1 MLLTSR
7 APRVFNRWGRGAL
20 RAVSGLVCAAAAS
33 MATAQ
38 VPKVLVIG
46 DVRAAGSYL
55 SQPYADAAY
64 NEMVAA
70 VTALG
75 GSATDVTQKNFDIT
89 GASGN
94 PTTVTATDF
103 VAPGGGGYDIV
114 VLTAV
119 FGGFNASS
127 VSAVQSAVQTRAAR
141 SFFLFPDQCSACAPN
156 IAQITQPIINAAT
169 GWGIST
175 GVLFNNSSLTPTPGT
190 VVLNGSTPLAS
201 SFSSLDPMT
210 VYDYRALNNVPAYNA
225 LYMPPQAP
233 SPGDPSPRPPIL
245 MPTPADVA
253 NNIRVDNV
261 SALIVPRA
269 QSFGGN
275 GACIFTISDVNPLTL
290 PGNPPVGRL
299 GSILT
304 NVAMSAT
311 GSCAAQSGSIEILKT
326 LAPLPAGA
334 PVAWPQN
341 YSFTATCD
349 LPTAGSTYTA
359 TTSFNAP
366 GSQTATIPDVPR
378 GAVCSL
384 SEAQPAAPAG
394 YTWDTAAFS
403 PASVTVAE
411 GQSAVSTITNTL
423 RANATPLIVAPVPS
437 NTPAGLAAMAALI
450 AVFGIR
456 RSRQATRTGRGGL
469 QK

>member
-141 SFFLFPDQCSACAPN
+141 SFFLFPDQCSACAP
-156 IAQITQPIINAAT
+156 ISAQIIQPIINAAT

-190 VVLNGSTPLAS
+190 INRFLNT
-201 SFSSLDPMT
+201 D
-210 VYDYRALNNVPAYNA
+210 
-225 LYMPPQAP
+225 
-233 SPGDPSPRPPIL
+233 
-245 MPTPADVA
+245 
-253 NNIRVDNV
+253 
-261 SALIVPRA
+261 
-269 QSFGGN
+269 
-275 GACIFTISDVNPLTL
+275 
-290 PGNPPVGRL
+290 
-299 GSILT
+299 
-304 NVAMSAT
+304 
-311 GSCAAQSGSIEILKT
+311 
-326 LAPLPAGA
+326 
-334 PVAWPQN
+334 W
-341 YSFTATCD
+341 
-349 LPTAGSTYTA
+349 
-359 TTSFNAP
+359 
-366 GSQTATIPDVPR
+366 
-378 GAVCSL
+378 
-384 SEAQPAAPAG
+384 
-394 YTWDTAAFS
+394 
-403 PASVTVAE
+403 
-411 GQSAVSTITNTL
+411 
-423 RANATPLIVAPVPS
+423 
-437 NTPAGLAAMAALI
+437 
-450 AVFGIR
+450 
-456 RSRQATRTGRGGL
+456 
-469 QK
+469 

>member
-1 MLLTSR
+1 M
-7 APRVFNRWGRGAL
+7 
-20 RAVSGLVCAAAAS
+20 
-33 MATAQ
+33 
-38 VPKVLVIG
+38 LVIG
-46 DVRAAGSYL
+46 DVHTAGSYL
-55 SQPYADAAY
+55 SQPYANAAY

-75 GSATDVTQKNFDIT
+75 GSAADVTQKNFDIT
-89 GASGN
+89 GAGGN
-94 PTTVTATDF
+94 PTTVTAADF

-119 FGGFNASS
+119 FGGFNAAS
-127 VSAVQSAVQTRAAR
+127 VNAVQSAVQTRAAR

-156 IAQITQPIINAAT
+156 INQITLPIINAAT

-190 VVLNGSTPLAS
+190 VVLNGSTPLAT

-210 VYDYRALNNVPAYNA
+210 VYDYRALNNVPAYNV
-225 LYMPPQAP
+225 LYMPPQAA

-261 SALIVPRA
+261 SALIVPRT

-299 GSILT
+299 GSIMT
-304 NVAMSAT
+304 NAAMSAA
-311 GSCAAQSGSIEILKT
+311 GSCAAQTGGIEIQKT
-326 LAPLPAGA
+326 LAPVPAGA
-334 PVAWPQN
+334 SVTWPQN
-341 YSFTATCD
+341 FAFTATCD
-349 LPTAGSTYTA
+349 LPSAGSTYTA

-366 GSQTATIPDVPR
+366 GSQTATIPDLPR

-384 SEAQPAAPAG
+384 SEALPAAPAG
-394 YTWDTAAFS
+394 HTWDAAVFS
-403 PASVTVAE
+403 PASVTVLE
-411 GQSAVSTITNTL
+411 GQFVVSTITNTL
-423 RANATPLIVAPVPS
+423 RASAAPLIVAPVPS
-437 NTPAGLAAMAALI
+437 NSPGGLAAMAALI
-450 AVFGIR
+450 AFFGIR
-456 RSRQATRTGRGGL
+456 LSRQRARTGLEAR
-469 QK
+469 K